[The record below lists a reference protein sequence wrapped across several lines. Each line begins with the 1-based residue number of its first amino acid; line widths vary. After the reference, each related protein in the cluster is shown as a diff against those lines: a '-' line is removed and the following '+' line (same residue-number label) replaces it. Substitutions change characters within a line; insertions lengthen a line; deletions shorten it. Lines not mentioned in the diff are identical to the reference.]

1 MVAGL
6 EIGGPFA
13 AALHEGED
21 AVLLGFQFR
30 VLVERGVA
38 HPRLDGG
45 AADGGEH
52 EADRPMEIGLDFPGE
67 IIGDAGAVAGGVGGG
82 DEPLARHIFL
92 RGEELRPALGHEPA
106 ELRIGG
112 AGDLVVAVGGGVE
125 GELHVGLSGGE
136 PDVADEDVRDDEA
149 VFAGDDEVEGAGV
162 FRGQVEVRVP
172 AAVGAGDDFRC
183 RLVEG
188 DGDGFA
194 GFGAAP
200 DRGGGRFL
208 EDGVGGKDG
217 GKLDVGGGEDGEEG
231 EEAEAEKEFHF
242 CDFTVSAGT
251 FYGCGDSARCARPG
265 NK

>member
-1 MVAGL
+1 
-6 EIGGPFA
+6 
-13 AALHEGED
+13 
-21 AVLLGFQFR
+21 
-30 VLVERGVA
+30 
-38 HPRLDGG
+38 
-45 AADGGEH
+45 
-52 EADRPMEIGLDFPGE
+52 
-67 IIGDAGAVAGGVGGG
+67 
-82 DEPLARHIFL
+82 
-92 RGEELRPALGHEPA
+92 
-106 ELRIGG
+106 
-112 AGDLVVAVGGGVE
+112 
-125 GELHVGLSGGE
+125 LSGGE

-217 GKLDVGGGEDGEEG
+217 GKLDVGGGRRGGRGREG
-231 EEAEAEKEFHF
+231 ISFLR
-242 CDFTVSAGT
+242 
-251 FYGCGDSARCARPG
+251 FYGFCRHFLRLRGFCALRASGQQVARTTD
-265 NK
+265 